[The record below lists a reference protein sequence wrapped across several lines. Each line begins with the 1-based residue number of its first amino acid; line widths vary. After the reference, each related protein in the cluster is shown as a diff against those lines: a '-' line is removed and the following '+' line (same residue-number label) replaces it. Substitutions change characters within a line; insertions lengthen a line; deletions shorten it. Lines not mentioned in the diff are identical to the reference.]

1 MTTTNI
7 TIVNSSIYERIES
20 IQMSQGERAV
30 AVAAMEDGEKIA
42 ELILNVA
49 HVLRLF
55 FTTPGLKP
63 SFKN

>member
-1 MTTTNI
+1 MTIVNRNV
-7 TIVNSSIYERIES
+7 VNSSIYERIGS
-20 IQMSQGERAV
+20 IQMSQGERAL